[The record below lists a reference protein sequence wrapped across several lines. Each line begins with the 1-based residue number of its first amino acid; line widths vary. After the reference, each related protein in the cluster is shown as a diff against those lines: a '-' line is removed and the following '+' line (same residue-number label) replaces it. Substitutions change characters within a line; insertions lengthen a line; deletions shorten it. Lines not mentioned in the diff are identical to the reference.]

1 MPPTSYEELLAFVE
15 AHLDAPVARDRA
27 PDGSLYLV
35 GGDPPQVIVRVTS
48 SAVTVS
54 EYAVRVEGPD
64 APVVRP
70 IRIGSVVWRRIPD
83 TSGMKAISTLIA
95 AARQSRLA
103 TFRICVSCETATPPE
118 WMRDDD
124 TCQTCGETRQG

>member
-1 MPPTSYEELLAFVE
+1 MPPTSYEELLALVE
-15 AHLDAPVARDRA
+15 AHLDAPVARDHA

-48 SAVTVS
+48 STVTVF
-54 EYAVRVEGPD
+54 EYAVRVEAPH

-70 IRIGSVVWRRIPD
+70 IRIGSVAWRRIPD

-103 TFRICVSCETATPPE
+103 TFRICVWCDTPTPPE
-118 WMRDDD
+118 CMRDDD
-124 TCQTCGETRQG
+124 TCQTCAETPQR